1 MIYGYARIS
10 TDKQN
15 MERQIRNILAVN
27 AQAKIYQEVFTGTK
41 TTGRRKL
48 EALLKRV

>member
-27 AQAKIYQEVFTGTK
+27 AQAKKFI
-41 TTGRRKL
+41 RKCLQVQRQL
-48 EALLKRV
+48 EDVS